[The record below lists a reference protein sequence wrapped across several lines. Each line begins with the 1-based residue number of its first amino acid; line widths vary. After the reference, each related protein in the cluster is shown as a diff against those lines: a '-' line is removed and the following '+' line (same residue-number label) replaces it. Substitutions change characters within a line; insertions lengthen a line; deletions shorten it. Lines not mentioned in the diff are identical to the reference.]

1 MVSIYDINPTQAEL
15 MQILSPPLINQSK
28 EEYLQVMTQESLY
41 IDVAYLLWIRGQK
54 RKAKYYL
61 SKLEPQQRMDF
72 LNSVNGF

>member
-1 MVSIYDINPTQAEL
+1 MVSIYDFNPTQTEL
-15 MQILSPPLINQSK
+15 MQIFSPLLTNQSK
-28 EEYLQVMTQESLY
+28 EEYLQGMTQESLY

-61 SKLEPQQRMDF
+61 SKLDPQQRMDF